1 MKQIDKQ
8 ILVYSVS
15 SNWQVSSIVVNI
27 KEQED
32 LIKQRKDENI
42 KKINFILVTLIVIF
56 NINLFTES
64 FFK

>member
-1 MKQIDKQ
+1 MK
-8 ILVYSVS
+8 
-15 SNWQVSSIVVNI
+15 
-27 KEQED
+27 QED

-64 FFK
+64 FFR

>member
-1 MKQIDKQ
+1 MKR
-8 ILVYSVS
+8 
-15 SNWQVSSIVVNI
+15 
-27 KEQED
+27 ED

-64 FFK
+64 FFYNRCCKRQRLFFCL